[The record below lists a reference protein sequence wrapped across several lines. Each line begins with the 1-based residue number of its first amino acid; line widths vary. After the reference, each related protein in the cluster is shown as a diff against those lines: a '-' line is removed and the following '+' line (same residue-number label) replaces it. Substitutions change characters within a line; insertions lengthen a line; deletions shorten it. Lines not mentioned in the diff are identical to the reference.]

1 MTIEVLLDNEK
12 YRRVIF
18 EKLEEVLS
26 KLLTY
31 SHDVKIYSRGSKFYE
46 VAGVFLALEYICRR
60 IKCPYTLMRRPY
72 SNKRFIL
79 VINAEEFRRKW
90 RVKNEKTAFKIMYD
104 AVNWAVFVIK
114 AAVKNT
120 DYRIGQLTITDLFHI
135 PIIVEELSSSKT

>member
-18 EKLEEVLS
+18 ERLEEVLS
-26 KLLTY
+26 RLLTY
-31 SHDVKIYSRGSKFYE
+31 RYDVKIYSRGSKFYE

-90 RVKNEKTAFKIMYD
+90 RVKNEKTVFKIMYD
-104 AVNWAVFVIK
+104 AVNWAVFAIK
-114 AAVKNT
+114 AIVKNT
-120 DYRIGQLTITDLFHI
+120 DYRIGQLSITSFFYL
-135 PIIVEELSSSKT
+135 PIIEEEISSGK